1 MVEASVTEKTVRSQ
15 ALLGHAAMF
24 LFAALIAGAFSI
36 GKRAAPF
43 IDAGALTAARFGLAF
58 IVVGVALLVFGIKP
72 KRSDLTAPW
81 RYLVLGGLMGGYF
94 VFMFEALK
102 TAAPVSTSAM
112 FTLIP
117 LMSAGFGWLLMRQ
130 RTTPVAM
137 LALLIGAVG
146 AVWVIFRAD
155 LSAVLGFRLG
165 YGERIF
171 FIGCACHAL
180 YTPMV
185 RKLNQGEPV
194 PVFTILTIVGAAIV
208 VGLYAIRPLAETE
221 WSTLPS
227 AVWIALVYLA
237 VFTTGI
243 TFALLQFAAL
253 HLPSGKVMAYG
264 YLTPSFVA
272 LYEGL
277 SGNGWPAP
285 LVWVGVGLISV
296 ALLVLLLGKD

>member
-1 MVEASVTEKTVRSQ
+1 VSVLNSEPSDRRSQ

-24 LFAALIAGAFSI
+24 LFAALIGGAFSI

-43 IDAGALTAARFGLAF
+43 IDAGALTAARFLLAF
-58 IVVGVALLVFGIKP
+58 IVVGVALSIFGIKP

-117 LMSAGFGWLLMRQ
+117 LMSAGFGWLLLRQ
-130 RTTPVAM
+130 RTTPIAM
-137 LALLIGAVG
+137 IALLIGAIG

-155 LSAVLGFRLG
+155 FDAILGFRLG

-185 RKLNQGEPV
+185 RKLNQGERV
-194 PVFTILTIVGAAIV
+194 PVFTLLTIVGAALV
-208 VGLYAIRPLAETE
+208 VGLYAARPLIATE

-227 AVWIALVYLA
+227 VVWIALGYLA

-253 HLPSGKVMAYG
+253 RLPSGKVMAYG

-272 LYEGL
+272 LYEGM

-285 LVWVGVGLISV
+285 MVWIGVGLILT
-296 ALLVLLLGKD
+296 ALLILLLGED

>member
-1 MVEASVTEKTVRSQ
+1 
-15 ALLGHAAMF
+15 MF

-43 IDAGALTAARFGLAF
+43 IDPGALTAARFLLAGC
-58 IVVGVALLVFGIKP
+58 IVAAALAVFGIKP
-72 KRSDLTAPW
+72 KRQHFRAPW

-117 LMSAGFGWLLMRQ
+117 AMSAGFGWLMLRQ

-155 LSAVLGFRLG
+155 IKAILGFDLG
-165 YGERIF
+165 YGESIF
-171 FIGCACHAL
+171 FVGCVCHAV

-185 RKLNQGEPV
+185 RKLNRGEPV
-194 PVFTILTIVGAAIV
+194 PVYTLLTIMGAAVVVGA
-208 VGLYAIRPLAETE
+208 YAIQPVMQTE
-221 WSTLPS
+221 WAVLPMP
-227 AVWIALVYLA
+227 VWIALGYLS

-253 HLPSGKVMAYG
+253 YLPSGKVMAYG

-272 LYEGL
+272 LYEGI
-277 SGNGWPAP
+277 SGHGWPAP
-285 LVWVGVGLISV
+285 LVWVGVGLILC
-296 ALLVLLLGKD
+296 ALLILLMGED

>member
-1 MVEASVTEKTVRSQ
+1 MTQNSPRQ
-15 ALLGHAAMF
+15 NALLGHAAMF

-36 GKRAAPF
+36 GKRATPF
-43 IDAGALTAARFGLAF
+43 IDAGALTAVRFVLAF
-58 IVVGVALLVFGIKP
+58 VVVGVALSVFRIKP
-72 KRSDLTAPW
+72 QRSDFSAPW

-102 TAAPVSTSAM
+102 TAEAVSTSAM
-112 FTLIP
+112 FTIIP
-117 LMSAGFGWLLMRQ
+117 LMSAGFGWILMRQ
-130 RTTPVAM
+130 RTTSVAM
-137 LALLIGAVG
+137 LALFIGAIG

-155 LSAVLGFRLG
+155 LSAMLEFRLG

-171 FIGCACHAL
+171 FIGCAFHAL

-185 RKLNQGEPV
+185 RRLNRGEVV
-194 PVFTILTIVGAAIV
+194 PVFTLLTIAGAAIV
-208 VGLYAIRPLAETE
+208 VGLYAIRPLAITE
-221 WSTLPS
+221 WSALP
-227 AVWIALVYLA
+227 AVVWIALGYLA

-272 LYEGL
+272 LYEGV

-285 LVWVGVGLISV
+285 MVWVGVGLILS
-296 ALLVLLLGKD
+296 ALLILLLGED

>member
-1 MVEASVTEKTVRSQ
+1 M
-15 ALLGHAAMF
+15 L

-43 IDAGALTAARFGLAF
+43 IDAGALTAARFVLAGA
-58 IVVGVALLVFGIKP
+58 IVGVVLFAAGMGP
-72 KRSDLTAPW
+72 KRSHLVAPW

-102 TAAPVSTSAM
+102 TAEPVSTSAM

-117 LMSAGFGWLLMRQ
+117 LMSAGLGWVLMRQ
-130 RTTPVAM
+130 RTTP
-137 LALLIGAVG
+137 LALVALLTGAVG

-155 LSAVLGFRLG
+155 IDALLSFDLGR
-165 YGERIF
+165 GESIF
-171 FIGCACHAL
+171 FLGCVCHAL
-180 YTPMV
+180 YAPMV
-185 RKLNQGEPV
+185 KRLNRGEPV
-194 PVFTILTIVGAAIV
+194 PVYTFLTIAGATVV
-208 VGLYAIRPLAETE
+208 VGIYAARPLLETE
-221 WSTLPS
+221 WSALPQIVWMTL
-227 AVWIALVYLA
+227 LYLS

-243 TFALLQFAAL
+243 TFALLQFAAM

-277 SGNGWPAP
+277 AGNGWPAP
-285 LVWVGVGLISV
+285 IVWIGVGLILC
-296 ALLVLLLGKD
+296 ALLVLLFGED

>member
-1 MVEASVTEKTVRSQ
+1 MTERSPRSN
-15 ALLGHAAMF
+15 ALLGHVAML
-24 LFAALIAGAFSI
+24 LFAALISGAFSL
-36 GKRAAPF
+36 GKRAAPL
-43 IDAGALTAARFGLAF
+43 IDAGALTAARFVLAI
-58 IVVGVALLVFGIKP
+58 IVVGAALAVFKIRP
-72 KRSDLTAPW
+72 KQSDLSSPW

-155 LSAVLGFRLG
+155 WSAVVGLKLG
-165 YGERIF
+165 YGESIF

-180 YTPMV
+180 YAPMV
-185 RKLNQGEPV
+185 RKLNRGERV
-194 PVFTILTIVGAAIV
+194 PVYTFLTIVGATV
-208 VGLYAIRPLAETE
+208 VIGLYAARPLVETD
-221 WSTLPS
+221 WVALPWVVWFTLG
-227 AVWIALVYLA
+227 YLA
-237 VFTTGI
+237 IFTTGI

-285 LVWVGVGLISV
+285 MVWVGVGLILC
-296 ALLVLLLGKD
+296 ALLILLLGED